1 MLVTPRVRSGVGAA
15 NAATTGA
22 PTKDTA
28 IDKALMIL
36 ETLNGRDRGKSL
48 SAICTETGLPKSTV
62 HRVLAILEGRGFVD
76 RTHGNGFIVG
86 RKVISLGLSAAERD
100 SLVNAARP
108 ILLQLVEQT
117 NETVQ
122 LGVLQDMQVLY
133 VDRMEPVD
141 SSVRL
146 ARMPALLAE
155 LHTSAMGKALLAF
168 AEPVVFDTFMDRPL
182 SHYTDQTI
190 TDRELLLTELEQI
203 RARHVAVAAQERYD
217 GVTAV
222 GSPILDSRGYAHA
235 AISVAGPAHRMT
247 ESKRVLIAEVLPA
260 AAQELSVLASQLQ

>member
-1 MLVTPRVRSGVGAA
+1 MREHASTKGRP
-15 NAATTGA
+15 
-22 PTKDTA
+22 KDTA

-36 ETLNGRDRGKSL
+36 ETLNGRDRDKSL
-48 SAICTETGLPKSTV
+48 SSICSETGLPKTTV
-62 HRVLAILEGRGFVD
+62 HRVLTILEARGFVD
-76 RTHGNGFIVG
+76 RTQSNGFIVG
-86 RKVISLGLSAAERD
+86 RKVISLGVAAAERD

-108 ILLQLVEQT
+108 ILRELVSLT

-122 LGVLQDMQVLY
+122 LGVLQEMQVLY

-146 ARMPALLAE
+146 ARMPSLLAE

-168 AEPVVFDTFMDRPL
+168 AEPAALNAFLDRPL
-182 SHYTDQTI
+182 TQYTDSTVI
-190 TDRELLLTELEQI
+190 DRQQLIVELEQI
-203 RARHVAVAAQERYD
+203 RIGRVAVASQERYH

-222 GSPILDSRGYAHA
+222 GSPILDNQGYAHA

-247 ESKRVLIAEVLPA
+247 KEKQEQIAQILPA
-260 AAQELSVLASQLQ
+260 AAEELSVLASHLR

>member
-1 MLVTPRVRSGVGAA
+1 MMVTPRVRPSVGMDNHA
-15 NAATTGA
+15 NTNG
-22 PTKDTA
+22 PSKDTA

-76 RTHGNGFIVG
+76 RTQSNGFIVG

-108 ILLQLVEQT
+108 ILRELVEQT

-168 AEPVVFDTFMDRPL
+168 ADPVVFDIFIARPL
-182 SHYTDQTI
+182 NRYTDQTI
-190 TDRELLLTELEQI
+190 TDRELLLLELEQI
-203 RARHVAVAAQERYD
+203 RVKSVAVAAQERYD

-222 GSPILDSRGYAHA
+222 GSPVLDARGYAHA

-247 ESKRVLIAEVLPA
+247 QAKRDLISEVLPA
-260 AAQELSVLASQLQ
+260 AARELSVLASRLR